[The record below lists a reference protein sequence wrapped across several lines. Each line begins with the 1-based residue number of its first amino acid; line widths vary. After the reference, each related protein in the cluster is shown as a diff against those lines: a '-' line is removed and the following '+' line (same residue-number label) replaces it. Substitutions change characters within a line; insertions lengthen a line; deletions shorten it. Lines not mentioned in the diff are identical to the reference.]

1 MNMKMKKK
9 FNWWEWD
16 CIDADVVENTETRLE
31 IKIYWYVG
39 IKKNWRT
46 NMRWLSLPSPN
57 YIEWHKRM
65 MKCLWNIEYKF
76 NTFPCSLHMDV
87 LYWNKRRSDLDNRL
101 SSIMDTLTDLW
112 IIEDDNHDII
122 PEIHMTSLG
131 YRKNC
136 PIMRIVLE
144 WSSTHLLNDE
154 EDYKWKNLKDVLINK
169 K

>member
-16 CIDADVVENTETRLE
+16 CIDADVVENTENRLE

-76 NTFPCSLHMDV
+76 NAFPCSLRMSV
-87 LYWNKRRSDLDNRL
+87 LYWNKRKTDLDNRL

-144 WSSTHLLNDE
+144 WSNTPLLNDE
-154 EDYKWKNLKDVLINK
+154 EDYKWKNLKEVLI
-169 K
+169 